1 MLKIERLNFNG
12 EWISSLFK
20 WFQVDNAQGWA
31 FAYIGGECRVKV
43 NEGYGT
49 FIIVLITTSEVVNDD
64 EQLFRGRVFNN
75 GAFVEVCLKLRHGL
89 MCAQRWVDV
98 CQ

>member
-1 MLKIERLNFNG
+1 MLEVERLKFNG

-31 FAYIGGECRVKV
+31 FAYIGGECRVKD
-43 NEGYGT
+43 NEGFGT

-64 EQLFRGRVFNN
+64 EQLFRGRVFN
-75 GAFVEVCLKLRHGL
+75 K
-89 MCAQRWVDV
+89 
-98 CQ
+98 